1 MPRFT
6 AYFLDFKSG
15 LHVGQ
20 GAESLQET
28 LPYLPADTL
37 FAAMVSAWRHLGG
50 DATALVHPFV
60 SDPPQP
66 PFLLTSAFPYAGG
79 VRFYPFPVDWG
90 VVFSSQRRRDVAYGK
105 MLKRIRYFSEGL
117 MRKAQA
123 GEPLDAYLF
132 PADEE
137 AEPEQGVALQGGAL
151 WLLKEE
157 VGLLPKALHQDR
169 PLRALRYINVW
180 REQRV
185 PRVTVDRVSQGAV
198 IYHSARVVF
207 AQECGLWFGVAWRH
221 PEQEVAPGLTY
232 HAVLAQI
239 LKALEAQGVG
249 GERSSGY
256 GAFSLKASEEIDLP
270 EPQPDRRALL
280 LSRYHPREDEVAAA
294 LQKEGTAYTLVAVGG
309 WLHSPDEKAQRRKR
323 LWLVNEGSLVGW
335 KEGGLLGNV
344 PDVRPEYNGVTF
356 RHPVY
361 RYGLAVATAWPQG
374 PDH

>member
-1 MPRFT
+1 
-6 AYFLDFKSG
+6 
-15 LHVGQ
+15 
-20 GAESLQET
+20 
-28 LPYLPADTL
+28 
-37 FAAMVSAWRHLGG
+37 
-50 DATALVHPFV
+50 
-60 SDPPQP
+60 
-66 PFLLTSAFPYAGG
+66 
-79 VRFYPFPVDWG
+79 
-90 VVFSSQRRRDVAYGK
+90 

-169 PLRALRYINVW
+169 PLRALRHVNVW

-207 AQECGLWFGVAWRH
+207 AQECGLWFGVAWRY

-239 LKALEAQGVG
+239 LK
-249 GERSSGY
+249 
-256 GAFSLKASEEIDLP
+256 
-270 EPQPDRRALL
+270 
-280 LSRYHPREDEVAAA
+280 
-294 LQKEGTAYTLVAVGG
+294 
-309 WLHSPDEKAQRRKR
+309 
-323 LWLVNEGSLVGW
+323 
-335 KEGGLLGNV
+335 
-344 PDVRPEYNGVTF
+344 
-356 RHPVY
+356 
-361 RYGLAVATAWPQG
+361 
-374 PDH
+374 